1 MIEYLSSGNSS
12 SCFSANPF
20 VIDEQQY
27 PKCQKY
33 PTDSVIRRKG
43 GKDCKEESSS
53 DLFHGILAIGTLCS
67 ETVITQHVLPTS
79 AVSFMNKPQEETR
92 VSEKDLKLIYGELE
106 KFIEGEAEKEGF
118 DKSYGRS
125 SHVSSI
131 TFAGKTLGRT
141 ETNEKMVVSPLG
153 GYLLGSA
160 TESPTT
166 NIELVKG
173 KASLKELLQM
183 SKLHEDVNPQMKI
196 DSGKNQG
203 NTKIKSTMHFVKKM
217 MHLGKSSVSSNDGD
231 TAKSTSIKR
240 KLPKVSVITLDCQL
254 KLIPYN

>member
-1 MIEYLSSGNSS
+1 
-12 SCFSANPF
+12 
-20 VIDEQQY
+20 
-27 PKCQKY
+27 
-33 PTDSVIRRKG
+33 
-43 GKDCKEESSS
+43 
-53 DLFHGILAIGTLCS
+53 
-67 ETVITQHVLPTS
+67 
-79 AVSFMNKPQEETR
+79 MNKPQEETR

-131 TFAGKTLGRT
+131 TFAGQTLGRT

-254 KLIPYN
+254 KLIPNN